1 MKGISV
7 SPGIEIGKA
16 YIYND
21 ADYIP
26 VSRYSLKDDEI
37 EEEVDLFRK
46 AVEDT
51 INDIR
56 GLHDEIAGELG
67 ESQANIIEAQ
77 MVFLE
82 DKYLAEKTIE
92 RIKKEKMNAAFVF
105 SKVIEETAEAFS
117 NLGSYY
123 LKGRVEDVRYIGRR
137 VLEKMSGIETVP
149 IDQITDGVII
159 VAHDL
164 SPADTAMMKKE
175 NIIAFVTDMGSR
187 TSHTAIMARS
197 VGIPAVVGLKTIARS
212 VENGDILIVDGNS
225 GVVIINPD
233 PDVTGEYEEK
243 KDSYMEA
250 EKSLEEYAG
259 LAAQTLDGHRVRL
272 MANIELPAELGA
284 VVSHGAD
291 GIGLYRTEFLYLN
304 RKNLPGEEEQ
314 YEAYSKVISRLA
326 PDRVVIRTVDL
337 GGDKFS
343 SELDMPAEMNPFMGS
358 RGIRFCL
365 EQPGLFK
372 TQLRAILRASTAGR
386 ACIMFPLIS
395 CLEEFRKADECLQEA
410 KTELVAEGKAFDDK
424 METGIM
430 IETPS
435 SVMIA
440 DILAGE
446 VDFFSIGTNDLI
458 QYSMAVDRINERVA
472 HLYRPGHPGILRMI
486 KNVIDAAHSRNV
498 RVDICG
504 EMAGEE
510 EFVLVLLGM
519 GVDGL
524 SMSPVGIPRA
534 KKLIR
539 STTYDYAKEIAGR
552 VLEMKTADEVEDAI
566 TSVSPQVE
574 IE

>member
-7 SPGIEIGKA
+7 SPGIEIGTA
-16 YIYND
+16 YIYSESG
-21 ADYIP
+21 YMP
-26 VSRYSLKDDEI
+26 VRRYSLKEAEI
-37 EEEVDLFRK
+37 QKEVELFSK

-51 INDIR
+51 ITDIR
-56 GLHDEIAGELG
+56 GLHGEIAGELG

-82 DKYLAEKTIE
+82 DKYLSEKTIE
-92 RIKKEKMNAAFVF
+92 RIKKEKINAAFAF
-105 SKVIEETAEAFS
+105 SKVIEETAETFS

-123 LKGRVEDVRYIGRR
+123 LKGRVEDIRYIGRR
-137 VLEKMSGIETVP
+137 VLEKVSGIETVP
-149 IDQITDGVII
+149 IDKIRDRVII

-175 NIIAFVTDMGSR
+175 NIIAFVTNMGSR

-197 VGIPAVVGLKTIARS
+197 VGIPAVVGLKNITRS

-225 GVVIINPD
+225 GVVIINPGR
-233 PDVTGEYEEK
+233 DVTVEYEAK
-243 KDSYMEA
+243 KDSYMEV
-250 EKSLEEYAG
+250 EKSLAEYAG
-259 LAAQTLDGHRVRL
+259 LTAQTLDGHRVRL
-272 MANIELPAELGA
+272 MANIELPAELGS
-284 VVSHGAD
+284 VISNGAD

-314 YEAYSKVISRLA
+314 CEAYRKVISRLA

-337 GGDKFS
+337 GGDKFA

-365 EQPGLFK
+365 EQPEVFK

-386 ACIMFPLIS
+386 TCIMFPLIS
-395 CLEEFRKADECLQEA
+395 CLEEFRKAEEYLEEA
-410 KTELVAEGKAFDDK
+410 KAELTAEGKPFDDK

-435 SVMIA
+435 AVMIA
-440 DILAGE
+440 DILADE

-458 QYSMAVDRINERVA
+458 QYAMAVDRINERVA

-510 EFVLVLLGM
+510 EFVLILLGM
-519 GVDGL
+519 GIDGL

-539 STTYDYAKEIAGR
+539 STTYDYAKEIARR
-552 VLEMKTADEVEDAI
+552 VLGVKTAGEVEYAI
-566 TSVSPQVE
+566 TSISPQVV